1 MFNIGDKVR
10 FAGRAVEQ
18 DNYHNDYK
26 QLLGQVGTVVECSA
40 WAEFLDKPDR
50 YTYEV
55 QFEGFTWEGSDKD
68 TSNPADQFTVWHDEL
83 QAV

>member
-10 FAGRAVEQ
+10 FVGRAAEQ

-26 QLLGQVGTVVECSA
+26 QLFGQIGTVVKCST
-40 WAEFLDKPDR
+40 WPDFLGASYR

-55 QFEGFTWEGSDKD
+55 QFEGFTWEGSDED
-68 TSNPADQFTVWHDEL
+68 TSSPADQFTVWHNEL
-83 QAV
+83 QGA